1 MVYKIIMIC
10 FFLVSMASC
19 STFDVASLS
28 GNGATV
34 LTTGKTPS
42 DWVISFVMEK
52 DCVLFRMVVR
62 KEICQ

>member
-1 MVYKIIMIC
+1 
-10 FFLVSMASC
+10 
-19 STFDVASLS
+19 LS